1 MAMTR
6 KDYQLIADSLN
17 KQAESIYGNNHNDN
31 MTKFLYSL
39 ELLSVRNRLAFDFIG
54 TNPNYDRNKFY
65 EATKRVDEIQ
75 ALLYEGE

>member
-6 KDYQLIADSLN
+6 KDYKLIADSLN
-17 KQAESIYGNNHNDN
+17 KQAESIYENKHNDN

-39 ELLSVRNRLAFDFIG
+39 QLLSIRDRLAFDFIG

-65 EATKRVDEIQ
+65 EATKTVDEIERK
-75 ALLYEGE
+75 LYEEE